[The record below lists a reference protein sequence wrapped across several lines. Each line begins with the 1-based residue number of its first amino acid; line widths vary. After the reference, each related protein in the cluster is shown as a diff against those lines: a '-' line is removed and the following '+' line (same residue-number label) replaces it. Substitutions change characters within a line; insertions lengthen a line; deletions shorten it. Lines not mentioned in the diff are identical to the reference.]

1 MLYNLEPITRKEK
14 FYDKILNSNGED
26 LTPVTREEMWLDD
39 IAEAVSGGGGGGTTD
54 YTDLNN
60 KPQINSVT
68 LSGNKSLSDIGAQP
82 TINND
87 NKLAGSL
94 SVLTGY
100 EQAETAA
107 DLAATDTVNQAFGK
121 IEKRVSD
128 NENNILTLQG
138 KTVGM
143 SEGGSNYITV
153 GGIRVYVSATAPTG
167 ARTGDMWIGG

>member
-1 MLYNLEPITRKEK
+1 MAE
-14 FYDKILNSNGED
+14 
-26 LTPVTREEMWLDD
+26 LTPYTREEMWLDD
-39 IAEAVSGGGGGGTTD
+39 IANAVSGGGGGTTD
-54 YTDLNN
+54 YTDLTN

-100 EQAETAA
+100 EQASTAA
-107 DLAATDTVNQAFGK
+107 NLAATDTVNQAFGK

-128 NENNILTLQG
+128 DETNISSLYDHITFSANSKMYYLQP
-138 KTVGM
+138 
-143 SEGGSNYITV
+143 EQPSNP
-153 GGIRVYVSATAPTG
+153 SD
-167 ARTGDMWIGG
+167 GDIWIG

>member
-1 MLYNLEPITRKEK
+1 MAN
-14 FYDKILNSNGED
+14 

-39 IAEAVSGGGGGGTTD
+39 IADAVSGGGGGTSD
-54 YTDLNN
+54 YTQLSN

-68 LSGNKSLSDIGAQP
+68 LTGNKSLSDIGAQP

-100 EQAETAA
+100 EKASSAA
-107 DLAATDTVNQAFGK
+107 DLAATDTVNTAFGK

-128 NENNILTLQG
+128 NETNISSLQQA
-138 KTVGM
+138 VGYANTEL
-143 SEGGSNYITV
+143 EGV
-153 GGIRVYVSATAPTG
+153 L
-167 ARTGDMWIGG
+167 

>member
-1 MLYNLEPITRKEK
+1 MAE
-14 FYDKILNSNGED
+14 
-26 LTPVTREEMWLDD
+26 LTPYTREEMWLDD
-39 IAEAVSGGGGGGTTD
+39 IANAVSGGGGGGTTD
-54 YTDLNN
+54 YTDLTN

-100 EQAETAA
+100 EQASTAA
-107 DLAATDTVNQAFGK
+107 DIAATDTVNQAFGK

-128 NENNILTLQG
+128 DETNISSLYDHITFSANSKMYYLQP
-138 KTVGM
+138 
-143 SEGGSNYITV
+143 EQPSNP
-153 GGIRVYVSATAPTG
+153 SD
-167 ARTGDMWIGG
+167 GDIWIG

>member
-1 MLYNLEPITRKEK
+1 MAE
-14 FYDKILNSNGED
+14 
-26 LTPVTREEMWLDD
+26 LTPYTREEMWLDD
-39 IAEAVSGGGGGGTTD
+39 IANAVSGGGGGTTD
-54 YTDLNN
+54 YTDLTN

-100 EQAETAA
+100 EQASTAA
-107 DLAATDTVNQAFGK
+107 NLAATDTVNQAFGK

-128 NENNILTLQG
+128 DETNISSLQG
-138 KTVGM
+138 HFTFSANSKM
-143 SEGGSNYITV
+143 YYLQPEQPSN
-153 GGIRVYVSATAPTG
+153 PQD
-167 ARTGDMWIGG
+167 GDIWIG